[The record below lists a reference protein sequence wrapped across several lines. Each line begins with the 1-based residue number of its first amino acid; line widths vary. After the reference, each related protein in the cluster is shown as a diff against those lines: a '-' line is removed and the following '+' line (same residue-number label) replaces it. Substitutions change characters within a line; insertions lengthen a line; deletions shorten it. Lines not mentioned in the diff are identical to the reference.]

1 MEAAGI
7 HQVLVK
13 LLDGKH
19 RIINFSTPSVSIQT
33 LKHRIQTLTLIPT
46 HLQLLIPSDSPYLL
60 QDNQTLNLTTG
71 HQQSKFP
78 VVVNVLLRLRGG
90 KGGFGSLLRGAAT
103 KAGQKKT
110 NNFDACRDMSGRRL
124 RHVNAEKRLEEWKAE
139 AEERKLE
146 KMAEDYINKKA
157 KELAKK
163 GSGSRS
169 KTGESAD
176 KYVAKYRE
184 DSAKCMEE
192 VERSVRESLKGFV
205 SSKRKAAELNDS
217 DSKKLKIWMGKRKFD
232 DSDSEDMDEDG
243 SDEDENEKSVVI
255 DSGNNSDS
263 SMGTNENVDLV
274 TGQKIDSESGSE
286 EEKDTVVENNPE
298 SNNIVDGCTVSGEG
312 KSVTELGSDQDQD
325 IVHQNGDA
333 PPLDTS
339 FASESGTFKA
349 EKEASNSFGSPVAE
363 EIIDQ
368 QTGYSPSGKEGTSLI
383 ETSSDVRPKAGAVQ
397 EGEGSVKVADPER
410 ALNFDEISSAEEL
423 EALGMEKLK
432 SELQVRGL
440 KCGGTLQERAA
451 RLFLLKTTPLEMLP
465 KKLLAKK

>member
-1 MEAAGI
+1 MAMINVSQVNIFSDSITLSRNQKSSLRVETRNNQIPLSLLNVAFQGQTPIYSRLIFILSVALSKPTGKLTMEVGGI

-33 LKHRIQTLTLIPT
+33 LKHRIETLTLIPT

-60 QDNQTLNLTTG
+60 QDNQTLNLTTE
-71 HQQSKFP
+71 SKFP
-78 VVVNVLLRLRGG
+78 VVVNLLLRLRGG
-90 KGGFGSLLRGAAT
+90 KGGFGSLLRGAAI

-146 KMAEDYINKKA
+146 KMAEDYIN
-157 KELAKK
+157 EKK
-163 GSGSRS
+163 GSGIGSRS

-192 VERSVRESLKGFV
+192 VEGSVRESLKGFIA
-205 SSKRKAAELNDS
+205 SKRKAAAAELNHS

-232 DSDSEDMDEDG
+232 DSDSEDD
-243 SDEDENEKSVVI
+243 SDEDENEKSVI
-255 DSGNNSDS
+255 GNNSDS
-263 SMGTNENVDLV
+263 SRGTNA
-274 TGQKIDSESGSE
+274 S
-286 EEKDTVVENNPE
+286 P
-298 SNNIVDGCTVSGEG
+298 
-312 KSVTELGSDQDQD
+312 LG
-325 IVHQNGDA
+325 
-333 PPLDTS
+333 TS
-339 FASESGTFKA
+339 FASESGT
-349 EKEASNSFGSPVAE
+349 SNSSGSAVAE
-363 EIIDQ
+363 EIIDE
-368 QTGYSPSGKEGTSLI
+368 QTCYSTPGEEGTSLI
-383 ETSSDVRPKAGAVQ
+383 EARSDARPK

-410 ALNFDEISSAEEL
+410 DEISSAEEL

-465 KKLLAKK
+465 KKLLALRHYSTCAL

>member
-1 MEAAGI
+1 MEVAGI

-60 QDNQTLNLTTG
+60 RDNQTLNLTTG
-71 HQQSKFP
+71 HHQSKFP
-78 VVVNVLLRLRGG
+78 VVVNLLLRLRGG

-163 GSGSRS
+163 GSGRRS
-169 KTGESAD
+169 KSGESAD

-205 SSKRKAAELNDS
+205 ASKRKAAAELNDS

-232 DSDSEDMDEDG
+232 DSDSEDMDEDY
-243 SDEDENEKSVVI
+243 SDEDEENEKSVII
-255 DSGNNSDS
+255 DNGNNSDS
-263 SMGTNENVDLV
+263 SRGTNGNVDLV
-274 TGQKIDSESGSE
+274 PGQKSGSE
-286 EEKDTVVENNPE
+286 
-298 SNNIVDGCTVSGEG
+298 DG
-312 KSVTELGSDQDQD
+312 D
-325 IVHQNGDA
+325 GDA
-333 PPLDTS
+333 SPLDTS
-339 FASESGTFKA
+339 FASESGNFKA
-349 EKEASNSFGSPVAE
+349 EKEASSSSGSAVAE

-368 QTGYSPSGKEGTSLI
+368 QTGNSTSGEEGTSQI
-383 ETSSDVRPKAGAVQ
+383 EASSDARPKAGAVQ

-423 EALGMEKLK
+423 EILGMEKLK
-432 SELQVRGL
+432 SELQLRGL

>member
-1 MEAAGI
+1 MEVAGI

-33 LKHRIQTLTLIPT
+33 LKHRIETLTLIPT

-71 HQQSKFP
+71 HHQSKFP
-78 VVVNVLLRLRGG
+78 VVVNLLLRLRGG

-124 RHVNAEKRLEEWKAE
+124 RH
-139 AEERKLE
+139 
-146 KMAEDYINKKA
+146 
-157 KELAKK
+157 KK
-163 GSGSRS
+163 GSGIGSRS

-176 KYVAKYRE
+176 KYVSKYRE

-192 VERSVRESLKGFV
+192 VERSVRESLKGFIA
-205 SSKRKAAELNDS
+205 SKRKAAAAELNDS

-232 DSDSEDMDEDG
+232 DSDSED
-243 SDEDENEKSVVI
+243 SDEDENEKSVI
-255 DSGNNSDS
+255 GNNSDS
-263 SMGTNENVDLV
+263 SRGTNA
-274 TGQKIDSESGSE
+274 S
-286 EEKDTVVENNPE
+286 P
-298 SNNIVDGCTVSGEG
+298 
-312 KSVTELGSDQDQD
+312 LG
-325 IVHQNGDA
+325 
-333 PPLDTS
+333 TS
-339 FASESGTFKA
+339 FASESGT
-349 EKEASNSFGSPVAE
+349 SNSSGSAVAE
-363 EIIDQ
+363 EIFDQ
-368 QTGYSPSGKEGTSLI
+368 QTCYPTSGEEGTSLI
-383 ETSSDVRPKAGAVQ
+383 EARSDARPK
-397 EGEGSVKVADPER
+397 EGEGSVKVADPEW
-410 ALNFDEISSAEEL
+410 DEISSAEEL

-465 KKLLAKK
+465 KKLLALRHYSTCAL

>member
-286 EEKDTVVENNPE
+286 D
-298 SNNIVDGCTVSGEG
+298 
-312 KSVTELGSDQDQD
+312 
-325 IVHQNGDA
+325 QNGDA

>member
-71 HQQSKFP
+71 HHQSKFP
-78 VVVNVLLRLRGG
+78 VVVNLLLRLRGG

-124 RHVNAEKRLEEWKAE
+124 RH
-139 AEERKLE
+139 
-146 KMAEDYINKKA
+146 KA

-169 KTGESAD
+169 KSGESAD

-205 SSKRKAAELNDS
+205 ASKRNAAAELNDS

-232 DSDSEDMDEDG
+232 DSDSEDMDEDD
-243 SDEDENEKSVVI
+243 SDEDEENEKSVII
-255 DSGNNSDS
+255 DNGNNSDS
-263 SMGTNENVDLV
+263 SRGTNGV
-274 TGQKIDSESGSE
+274 TDQKIDSVDSEGGSE
-286 EEKDTVVENNPE
+286 EEKDTVIENNPE
-298 SNNIVDGCTVSGEG
+298 SNNIVVSG
-312 KSVTELGSDQDQD
+312 SVTELGSDQDQD
-325 IVHQNGDA
+325 IVNQNGDA
-333 PPLDTS
+333 SPLDTS
-339 FASESGTFKA
+339 FASESGNFKA
-349 EKEASNSFGSPVAE
+349 ENEASNSFGSAVAE

-368 QTGYSPSGKEGTSLI
+368 QTGNITSGEEGTSLI
-383 ETSSDVRPKAGAVQ
+383 EASSDARPKAGAVQ
-397 EGEGSVKVADPER
+397 EGEGSVKVAAPER

-432 SELQVRGL
+432 SELHVRGL